1 MRYVPDV
8 GNSLLRMYSA
18 RRGQPAIEDV
28 YYSFLVGLIRGIM
41 VLSPTEARGKLK
53 NEIHPVE
60 PKT

>member
-1 MRYVPDV
+1 
-8 GNSLLRMYSA
+8 MYSA